1 MRKILVLLVL
11 ILTGTAAYLWF
22 EPTDSNDALQTDQ
35 ELMPDYIAQNI
46 TRRLF
51 DSDGYLV
58 DSVSAQ
64 RLEHFELLGF
74 TQFEKPVYTLYNE
87 DHQPSWQASSQYA
100 VWVPQDKIILEQQ
113 VRIDSLQQNELIDWL
128 ETDTLE
134 MLFPDNKLQ
143 NNQPVLIQGQGF
155 YIKGSGIKAD
165 LTSKTF
171 QLVQH
176 EQTVYRNEE

>member
-87 DHQPSWQASSQYA
+87 DHQPSGHLQHHLSPSGGFQQWDESQFHYLL
-100 VWVPQDKIILEQQ
+100 P
-113 VRIDSLQQNELIDWL
+113 
-128 ETDTLE
+128 
-134 MLFPDNKLQ
+134 
-143 NNQPVLIQGQGF
+143 
-155 YIKGSGIKAD
+155 
-165 LTSKTF
+165 
-171 QLVQH
+171 
-176 EQTVYRNEE
+176 

>member
-11 ILTGTAAYLWF
+11 ILTGSAAYLWF
-22 EPTDSNDALQTDQ
+22 EPEENTDALQTDQ

-46 TRRLF
+46 TRRLY
-51 DSDGYLV
+51 DADGHLV
-58 DSVSAQ
+58 DSVSAK

-74 TQFEKPVYTLYNE
+74 TQFEKPLYTLYNE
-87 DHQPSWQASSQYA
+87 KHQPSWQASSQYA
-100 VWVPQDKIILEQQ
+100 VWFPQDKIILEEQ
-113 VRIDSLQQNELIDWL
+113 VRIESLQQNELIDWL

-134 MLFPDNKLQ
+134 MLFPDNRLQ

-165 LTSKTF
+165 LTNKTF

>member
-22 EPTDSNDALQTDQ
+22 EPADSTDALQTDQ

-51 DSDGYLV
+51 DSDGYLI

-87 DHQPSWQASSQYA
+87 NHQPSWQASSQYA
-100 VWVPQDKIILEQQ
+100 VWFPQDKVILEQQ
-113 VRIDSLQQNELIDWL
+113 VRIESLLPGDLIKHI
-128 ETDTLE
+128 ETSTLE

-143 NNQPVLIQGQGF
+143 NNQPVLIQGNGF
-155 YIKGSGIKAD
+155 FIKGTGIEAD
-165 LTSKTF
+165 LSNRTF
-171 QLVQH
+171 QLSQH
-176 EQTVYRNEE
+176 DKTVYLNEN

>member
-22 EPTDSNDALQTDQ
+22 EPADSTDALQTDQ

-51 DSDGYLV
+51 DSDGYLI

-87 DHQPSWQASSQYA
+87 NHQPSWQASSQYA
-100 VWVPQDKIILEQQ
+100 VWFPQDKVILEQQ
-113 VRIDSLQQNELIDWL
+113 VRIDSLLPNDMIKHI
-128 ETDTLE
+128 ETNTLE

-143 NNQPVLIQGQGF
+143 NNQPVLIQGNGF
-155 YIKGSGIKAD
+155 FIKGTGIEAD
-165 LTSKTF
+165 LSNRTF
-171 QLVQH
+171 QLSQH
-176 EQTVYRNEE
+176 EKTVYLNEN